1 MPTRPAGPGV
11 KLFPMSARNWSLLD
25 RCLNELDTALRVVAL
40 PSRARRPNPAGPEVA
55 SGPEDTGDRAL
66 AAGLMRVNHAGEVA
80 AQALYRGQALVAR
93 DDRLRQELLRAAD
106 EEHDHLAWCEERV
119 QALGS
124 HTSRLNPFWYGGSFV
139 LGMAAG
145 LAGDRVSLG
154 FLAETERQVTAHLDG
169 HLQRLPAG
177 DTASRAI
184 VARMRDEEVTH
195 GTAALDRGGV
205 PLPTPVRRAMTLASR
220 VMTTVAR
227 WV

>member
-1 MPTRPAGPGV
+1 
-11 KLFPMSARNWSLLD
+11 MSARNWSLLD

-40 PSRARRPNPAGPEVA
+40 PSRAQRPNPAGPEVT
-55 SGPEDTGDRAL
+55 SGLEDAGDRAL

-93 DDRLRQELLRAAD
+93 NDRLRQELLRAAD

-119 QALGS
+119 RALGS
-124 HTSRLNPFWYGGSFV
+124 HTSRLNPIWYGGSFV
-139 LGMAAG
+139 LGVAAG
-145 LAGDRVSLG
+145 LVGDRVSLG
-154 FLAETERQVTAHLDG
+154 FLAETEQQVTAHLDG
-169 HLQRLPAG
+169 HLQRLPAE

-195 GTAALDRGGV
+195 GTAARDRGGV